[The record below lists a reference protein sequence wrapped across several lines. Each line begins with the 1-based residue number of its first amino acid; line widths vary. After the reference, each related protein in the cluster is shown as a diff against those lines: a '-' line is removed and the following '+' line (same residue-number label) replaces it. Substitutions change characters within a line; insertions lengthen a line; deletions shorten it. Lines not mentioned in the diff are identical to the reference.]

1 MRLIKIPI
9 TDIME
14 YGEVKELLG
23 IMGWAGVELRFEL
36 DTPNFGIMVLRNMQY
51 ITGNLERAIHAPN
64 EDLTITPGR
73 FLKLTE
79 LQVKTLL
86 STDNW
91 NNFFP

>member
-9 TDIME
+9 SGIME
-14 YGEVKELLG
+14 YGDVKEHLAS
-23 IMGWAGVELRFEL
+23 MGWTGVELVFAPE
-36 DTPNFGIMVLRNMQY
+36 TTNFGIMVLRNLQY
-51 ITGNLERAIHAPN
+51 ITGNLERAVHAVD

-86 STDNW
+86 DTDNYTE
-91 NNFFP
+91 

>member
-14 YGEVKELLG
+14 YGEVKEFLEL
-23 IMGWAGVELRFEL
+23 IGWTGVELRFNL
-36 DTPNFGIMVLRNMQY
+36 DTPNFGIMVLRNLQY
-51 ITGNLERAIHAPN
+51 ITGNLERAVHGVD

-86 STDNW
+86 DTDNYVE
-91 NNFFP
+91 

>member
-9 TDIME
+9 DRAFE
-14 YGEVKELLG
+14 YVRVRNHLDA
-23 IMGWAGVELRFEL
+23 MGWRGVELVISL
-36 DTPNFGIMVLRNMQY
+36 DTPNFGIMVLRNLQY
-51 ITGNLERAIHAPN
+51 ITGNLERAVHAVD

-86 STDNW
+86 DTDNYTE
-91 NNFFP
+91 